1 MRRMPSPRI
10 ARRAAL
16 PAPRTLPVVA
26 SPADLAPYVIGFHLI
41 PDFPL
46 MAFAAAIEP
55 LRAANRLAGRKL
67 FAWRL
72 YSRDGAPVRA
82 SNGIVIAVDAALAGA
97 ERVPMLLVCAGT
109 AGPGPGDRAAGKAL
123 RDLTRIGCTVGG
135 ISLGTYVLARA
146 GLLDGRRCTLHWEN
160 QAAFAEQFPRIRTT
174 GDLFVV
180 DGDRCTCSGGTAAL
194 DMMLHVIAARHGE
207 ALANAV
213 SEQFIHPR
221 IRGAHDPQRM
231 ALQSRLGVAS
241 AQLLAAVEIMENAIE
256 EPREIRAIAAAAGV
270 SCRQLERLFMRH
282 LRRHPRVYYRE
293 LRLERARA
301 LLRQT
306 TRPIMDIAVACGF
319 ASASHF
325 GRCYRAAYGCR
336 PGDDRAPR
344 AQGGGA

>member
-1 MRRMPSPRI
+1 MPPPRTP
-10 ARRAAL
+10 RRAAP
-16 PAPRTLPVVA
+16 PAPRVVPVAA
-26 SPADLAPYVIGFHLI
+26 SPADVAPYAVGFHLV

-82 SNGIVIAVDAALAGA
+82 SNGIDIAVDCALVDAGRMA
-97 ERVPMLLVCAGT
+97 MVLACAGT
-109 AGPGPGDRAAGKAL
+109 PGAGPGDRAAGKAL
-123 RDLTRIGCTVGG
+123 RDLARSGCAVGG
-135 ISLGTYVLARA
+135 ISLGAYVLARA
-146 GLLDGRRCTLHWEN
+146 GLLDGRRCALHWEN
-160 QAAFAEQFPRIRTT
+160 LAAFAEQFPRIRTT
-174 GDLFVV
+174 SDLFVV
-180 DGDRCTCSGGTAAL
+180 DGDRYTCSGGTAAL
-194 DMMLHVIAARHGE
+194 DMMLQVIAGRHGE
-207 ALANAV
+207 TLANAV

-221 IRGAHDPQRM
+221 IRGARDPQRM
-231 ALQSRLGVAS
+231 ALQSRLGVAN

-256 EPREIRAIAAAAGV
+256 EPRAIGAIAAAVDV

-282 LRRHPRVYYRE
+282 LQRHPRVYYRE

-344 AQGGGA
+344 AQGSGA

>member
-1 MRRMPSPRI
+1 MPPPRT

-16 PAPRTLPVVA
+16 PAPRALLVVA
-26 SPADLAPYVIGFHLI
+26 SPADITPYAVGFHLV

-82 SNGIVIAVDAALAGA
+82 SNGIDIAVDCALADAGRMA
-97 ERVPMLLVCAGT
+97 MVLACAGT
-109 AGPGPGDRAAGKAL
+109 PGAGPGDRAAGKAL
-123 RDLTRIGCTVGG
+123 RDLARSGCAVGG
-135 ISLGTYVLARA
+135 ISLGAYVLARA
-146 GLLDGRRCTLHWEN
+146 GLLDGRRCALHWEN

-174 GDLFVV
+174 SDLFVV
-180 DGDRCTCSGGTAAL
+180 DGDRYTCSGGTAAL
-194 DMMLHVIAARHGE
+194 DMMLHVIATRHGE

-221 IRGAHDPQRM
+221 IRGARDPQRM
-231 ALQSRLGVAS
+231 ALQSRLGVAN
-241 AQLLAAVEIMENAIE
+241 AQLLAAVEIMEDAIE
-256 EPREIRAIAAAAGV
+256 EPREIRAIAAAVDV
-270 SCRQLERLFMRH
+270 SCRQVERLFMRH
-282 LRRHPRVYYRE
+282 LQRPPRAYYRE

-306 TRPIMDIAVACGF
+306 TRPIMDIALACGF

-325 GRCYRAAYGCR
+325 GRCYRAAYGCT

-344 AQGGGA
+344 AQGRGA